1 MKKGSYLWVAAATI
15 LFIIITLT
23 AGINLSQDYTREEL
37 MQIAI
42 SSGVDGIIVTAD
54 ESDEMTGLI
63 NKAEEKQIPESFS
76 TGKNK
81 LHLYTGQ
88 FSGVY
93 CQYYTAFGN

>member
-1 MKKGSYLWVAAATI
+1 MKNEKRQLPVGGCSNHTFYYHNL
-15 LFIIITLT
+15 LT

-63 NKAEEKQIPESFS
+63 NKAEEE
-76 TGKNK
+76 
-81 LHLYTGQ
+81 
-88 FSGVY
+88 
-93 CQYYTAFGN
+93 